1 MSGRNVTPAHSRLGN
16 TYVVPAAG
24 EDVSSV
30 SIELA
35 TSSTAGGVLWA
46 QDQVDALGSLV
57 PGYSSTDVYT
67 VQIPLASGA
76 WVANWSRTL
85 GSATARTVL
94 TDGGIVG
101 SSLVFELLPYLP
113 PQGKITA
120 FSVFLQGA
128 SGHAGLPAIMPAATL
143 FNGTFFS
150 TALASLVSATDG
162 SGSTAS
168 YEAVHVMGT
177 SGLSL
182 SIDNSK
188 QYYLL
193 FSGEHSTNALAGLQ
207 VSAVQFT
214 CTG

>member
-1 MSGRNVTPAHSRLGN
+1 MPRSITPTHARLAN
-16 TYVVPAAG
+16 SFSVPSDS
-24 EDVSSV
+24 EDVDSA
-30 SIELA
+30 SIELP
-35 TSSTAGGVLWA
+35 TSPLAGGVLWA
-46 QDQVDALGSLV
+46 QDQVDAIGSLV
-57 PGYSSTDVYT
+57 PGYSSADVYT

-128 SGHAGLPAIMPAATL
+128 SGHAGLPSIMPAATL

-188 QYYLL
+188 QY
-193 FSGEHSTNALAGLQ
+193 
-207 VSAVQFT
+207 
-214 CTG
+214 